1 MVEAVES
8 WDATFLGLAERFAQ
22 RSKDPSTKVG
32 CVIVG
37 PDREVR
43 SMGYNGLP
51 RGVEDLAERMERPAK
66 YLWTSHAEENA
77 VAQAARIGVSLKGCT
92 AYVTHFPCARCARA
106 LIQAGITAVKYG
118 TGQTRMPL
126 EEFKVAE
133 TMLREAQVL
142 HSCYTEDVNR
152 DLHAEFDRL
161 LTPGFFSAL
170 TPIQKAEALAYRGDD
185 L

>member
-1 MVEAVES
+1 MTVESVES
-8 WDATFLGLAERFAQ
+8 WDATFLGLAERFAK

-106 LIQAGITAVKYG
+106 LIQAGIIAVVCGDGK
-118 TGQTRMPL
+118 TSMPD
-126 EEFKVAE
+126 EEFEVAQ
-133 TMLREAQVL
+133 TMLTEAYVM
-142 HSCYTEDVNR
+142 CYLR
-152 DLHAEFDRL
+152 
-161 LTPGFFSAL
+161 
-170 TPIQKAEALAYRGDD
+170 
-185 L
+185 